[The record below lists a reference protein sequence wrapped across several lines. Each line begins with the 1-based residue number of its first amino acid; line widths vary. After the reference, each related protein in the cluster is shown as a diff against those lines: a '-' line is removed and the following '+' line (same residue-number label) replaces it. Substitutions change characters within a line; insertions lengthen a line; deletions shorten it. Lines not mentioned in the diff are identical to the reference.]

1 MSSSPLPAPASPLEM
16 DEAEMRR
23 LGHQVADEVARH
35 LASLGEQPVHRA
47 KPRASLAGLVPG
59 EAPDDGAPMD
69 ELLGWLRHAVFP
81 WHGREPH
88 PGFMGYIP
96 SCPTFPAVLGDWLA
110 SGYNFFAGV
119 WTMAAGPNAIELAVL
134 EWFRRWVGMPEGT
147 SGLLTSGGSAAT
159 MMAMVAARHAAVG
172 EEWSRL
178 PRLVMYAS
186 EQTHSSVPRAAWMA
200 GIPRANVRSI
210 PVDADF
216 RIQVDALEDAIAT
229 DRAAGLIPF
238 MVVGNAGT
246 TNTGATDPLEALAA
260 CCEREQ
266 LWFHVDAAYAGFA
279 AITERGRAMLP
290 GIGLA
295 HTITLD
301 PHKWLFMPFECG
313 CLLARDPRLLAE
325 AFSIHPEYLHDV
337 KAGGE
342 DVNFTDYGLQLTRGS
357 RALKVWLSVRHFGMA
372 ALRAQMEYTMQLAD
386 LAEQLIRELPGF
398 EITSPARFGIVCF
411 RARPEGLEGAALDR
425 FNMALNE
432 RVNATGKFLI
442 SSTALRGAFTLR
454 LCALGYRTREE
465 HIRALVAEVARAAQ
479 AELAT
484 QAVVA

>member
-1 MSSSPLPAPASPLEM
+1 MSTPSLASPPSPLEM
-16 DEAEMRR
+16 SEAEMRR
-23 LGHQVADEVARH
+23 LGREVADEVARH
-35 LASLGEQPVHRA
+35 LASLGDQPVHRV
-47 KPRASLAGLVPG
+47 KPRAAMTGLVPPD
-59 EAPDDGAPMD
+59 APDEGAPMD
-69 ELLGWLRHAVFP
+69 ELLGWLRHEVFP

-110 SGYNFFAGV
+110 SGYDFFAGV

-159 MMAMVAARHAAVG
+159 LMAMVAARHGAVG
-172 EEWSRL
+172 EDASRL
-178 PRLVMYAS
+178 PRLTMYAS

-210 PVDADF
+210 AVDADF
-216 RIQVDALEDAIAT
+216 RIRLDALDAAIAE
-229 DRAAGLIPF
+229 DRAAGRIPF

-246 TNTGATDPLEALAA
+246 TNTGATDPLPALAGR
-260 CCEREQ
+260 CERES

-279 AITERGRAMLP
+279 AITQRGRALLP
-290 GIGLA
+290 GIALA

-313 CLLARDPRLLAE
+313 CLLAREPRLLAE
-325 AFSIHPEYLHDV
+325 AFSIHPEYLRDV

-386 LAEQLIRELPGF
+386 LAERLIRELPGF

-411 RARPEGLEGAALDR
+411 RARPDGLEGEALDR

-432 RVNATGKFLI
+432 RVNATERFLI

-454 LCALGYRTREE
+454 LCALGFRTREE
-465 HIRALVAEVARAAQ
+465 HIRALVAEVAKAARAMQ
-479 AELAT
+479 E
-484 QAVVA
+484 VAA